1 MSACALRPDA
11 VTTEEVADM
20 MAFPA
25 AITQGGHYL
34 HWGVLSNSLTNGL
47 TISLMVLVFVLAL
60 LVPPGRPNEDT
71 TGHGQPSCCMRRL
84 RPVLSRIRTH
94 GS

>member
-34 HWGVLSNSLTNGL
+34 HWGVLSISLTNGL
-47 TISLMVLVFVLAL
+47 IIALMVLVFVLAL
-60 LVPPGRPNEDT
+60 FVPLGRHHEDT
-71 TGHGQPSCCMRRL
+71 TGHRKQS
-84 RPVLSRIRTH
+84 
-94 GS
+94 